1 MRKWK
6 EGEYAKKTWSH
17 FDEVTE
23 HLQEIHQ
30 ARSIEMRDMLVLKF
44 GAKWDSWGTQMNK
57 FWNSYTVDGWDVW
70 SLCCFPH
77 RLCTPS
83 NQCHESWHNQLLKSR
98 IPGMFKGSTEFV
110 FEHALPQLIEMDALL
125 IPSTLCYEVPA
136 VPKGMFEKAL
146 WYVDHQKT
154 HVKLTRDVLGEPA
167 LYFLVKDNDG
177 EFKSLTAKHVEMYEE
192 ALQGVEDRRIV
203 DEDHLRDVC
212 SSLHYVSAY
221 TDLYGL
227 CECYANPGRWVCD
240 CKGNKNYGICS
251 HVLATNHILKGFN
264 IRYELAEI
272 GKSTIGSK
280 VKGGGNR
287 QRSEPA
293 LERMKA
299 RPADSSDEEE
309 ERIVE
314 QGRQGK

>member
-1 MRKWK
+1 MVQR
-6 EGEYAKKTWSH
+6 ERRTHA
-17 FDEVTE
+17 TE
-23 HLQEIHQ
+23 ADAGGVLAV
-30 ARSIEMRDMLVLKF
+30 AREARRQSADGIE
-44 GAKWDSWGTQMNK
+44 
-57 FWNSYTVDGWDVW
+57 
-70 SLCCFPH
+70 
-77 RLCTPS
+77 
-83 NQCHESWHNQLLKSR
+83 E
-98 IPGMFKGSTEFV
+98 
-110 FEHALPQLIEMDALL
+110 ALPQLIEMDALL

-167 LYFLVKDNDG
+167 LYFLAKDS
-177 EFKSLTAKHVEMYEE
+177 EFKSLTAKHMEMYEE

-251 HVLATNHILKGFN
+251 HVLATDHILH
-264 IRYELAEI
+264 RA
-272 GKSTIGSK
+272 STS
-280 VKGGGNR
+280 V
-287 QRSEPA
+287 RS
-293 LERMKA
+293 
-299 RPADSSDEEE
+299 
-309 ERIVE
+309 
-314 QGRQGK
+314 